1 MRPLVTLAALL
12 CAAVP
17 AAAQSVHGRVLERG
31 TDRPVAAVRV
41 ELRNGSSVRGHAL
54 TDTTGTFEMDVPG
67 AGQYR
72 FAADRVG
79 YASMLSDA
87 VQIDYMDSVDVVF
100 HIATEAVA
108 LQPVE
113 VKATPR
119 QPPAWLAGFYDRLR
133 GNHNGRFI
141 TRDRIE
147 ASHAVRTTDILR
159 RVAGLSFR
167 PTRAGSYAIRGRGGC
182 EPLVYIDGV
191 QVSMYGTT
199 TTIDDLVQPGD
210 LEGVEVYD
218 SSNMPAEFQ
227 RELRG
232 SMCGAVMLWTKL
244 RV

>member
-1 MRPLVTLAALL
+1 MMGYGTLSSQMMRVN
-12 CAAVP
+12 
-17 AAAQSVHGRVLERG
+17 R
-31 TDRPVAAVRV
+31 
-41 ELRNGSSVRGHAL
+41 
-54 TDTTGTFEMDVPG
+54 
-67 AGQYR
+67 
-72 FAADRVG
+72 
-79 YASMLSDA
+79 
-87 VQIDYMDSVDVVF
+87 MDSVALTF
-100 HIATEAVA
+100 RMAAQPIA
-108 LQPVE
+108 LDPVE
-113 VKATPR
+113 VTVSR
-119 QPPAWLAGFYDRLR
+119 RTPPAGIAGFYERMHR
-133 GNHNGRFI
+133 KQVGRFLSREEI
-141 TRDRIE
+141 IAAH
-147 ASHAVRTTDILR
+147 ASRTSDLLR

-218 SSNMPAEFQ
+218 SSTMPAEFQ